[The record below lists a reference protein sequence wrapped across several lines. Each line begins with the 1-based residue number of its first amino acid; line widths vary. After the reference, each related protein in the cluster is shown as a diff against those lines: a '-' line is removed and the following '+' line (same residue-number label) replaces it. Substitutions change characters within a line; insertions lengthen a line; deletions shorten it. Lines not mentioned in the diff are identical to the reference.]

1 MLFRSVINRRLI
13 EKATAGDTRAILKV
27 VEMRERYAA
36 SRAESLA
43 EMIRKARYAADNHK
57 SGYKKMSEE
66 EVRLNDARIRLAEEA
81 KYLAKTP
88 PMNPFAGST
97 DAEIAAGRER
107 LNRDRKFGAS
117 HKYSEPDEDPL
128 A

>member
-1 MLFRSVINRRLI
+1 
-13 EKATAGDTRAILKV
+13 
-27 VEMRERYAA
+27 MRERYAA

-43 EMIRKARYAADNHK
+43 EMIRKARFAAENHK

-66 EVRLNDARIRLAEEA
+66 EVRLNDAVIRLAEEA

-88 PMNPFAGST
+88 PIGPFARNV
-97 DAEIAAGRER
+97 DAQPAAGREKSGR
-107 LNRDRKFGAS
+107 HIREFDAIYDNP
-117 HKYSEPDEDPL
+117 EPDEDPL